1 MLPTQHPFIAPATE
15 LSDVVLDHLSSF
27 HPLPDELRE
36 DLRKKLYDVHV
47 KKGDY
52 LLKGGQT
59 SGFLYLIIR
68 GIIVGYTER
77 KGRKLTTYICSDG
90 DSVSSIS
97 GMYGLAPSEESML
110 AVEDTHLIGLPAADL
125 RYYLEVSFAMNVII
139 RKILEN
145 FYKSAHER
153 SNLVRMGTAQE
164 KYDYYLS
171 ESPQYINRI
180 PVEYV
185 ADFLDIKPSTLH
197 KLLSERKE
205 ARQFSLQLACERIEQ
220 YMTTEQA
227 FKRQGLTL
235 SIMAADLQ
243 IPSHQLSHILNVHY
257 KKGFNTFVNHYRINY
272 IKDKLQNNL
281 EWQHLKIEALG
292 IEGGF
297 SSRSVFFS
305 KFRDQTGVSPAEYA
319 KSFGKV
325 SPDL

>member
-1 MLPTQHPFIAPATE
+1 MYPAQHPFIAPSAE

-27 HPLPDELRE
+27 YPLPAELRE
-36 DLRKKLYDVHV
+36 DLRKKLYDVQV

-52 LLKGGQT
+52 LLKEGET

-97 GMYGLAPSEESML
+97 GMYGIGPSEESMF
-110 AVEDTHLIGLPAADL
+110 AVEDTHLIGLPVADL

-197 KLLSERKE
+197 KLLNERKE
-205 ARQFSLQLACERIEQ
+205 ASQFSLHLACERIEQ
-220 YMTTEQA
+220 YMTNEQA

-235 SIMAADLQ
+235 SIMASDLR

-305 KFRDQTGVSPAEYA
+305 KFRDQTGISPAEFA